1 MKNYLIMLLF
11 AVAISATAQDKKGRP
26 TSYNY
31 MRGVEAVQNEKTEEA
46 LEFFNKD
53 IQENPK
59 NGYSYSWIAM
69 LREHQEEHVHL
80 CALHNRYYS
89 HGRERFDI
97 RYSIYPSR

>member
-59 NGYSYSWIAM
+59 NGYS
-69 LREHQEEHVHL
+69 LRSMSSLHTQQEL
-80 CALHNRYYS
+80 M
-89 HGRERFDI
+89 FI
-97 RYSIYPSR
+97 

>member
-46 LEFFNKD
+46 LDRIEKWT
-53 IQENPK
+53 K
-59 NGYSYSWIAM
+59 G
-69 LREHQEEHVHL
+69 
-80 CALHNRYYS
+80 
-89 HGRERFDI
+89 
-97 RYSIYPSR
+97 